1 MSVQSEN
8 NLTKAWMELLLQVME
23 RGRDVDDEIREA
35 MAVTTRF
42 SPGHEDFSM
51 LARHGLDGTVPEM
64 RKVFFSSEPNQF
76 GHSYRSFWRGPRGK
90 DDLSDVIALLQEQPS
105 TKRAL
110 LTFVDPAGNR
120 VPCLNLIHFL
130 VRDGHLEV
138 AYFARGQDIYL
149 KFCADALCVY
159 DFGARVADGIG
170 LPLASCTGTISSAHV
185 YRKDFARV
193 EAILGGRRA

>member
-1 MSVQSEN
+1 MAVQSEKT
-8 NLTKAWMELLLQVME
+8 LTEAWIDLLRQIMEY
-23 RGRDVDDEIREA
+23 GRDVDDEIREA

-42 SPGHEDFSM
+42 STVPEDLST
-51 LARHGLDGTVPEM
+51 LERHGLDDTVPEM
-64 RKVFFSSEPNQF
+64 RKVFFSAEPNRF

-90 DDLSDVIALLQEQPS
+90 DDLSDVIALLREQPS

-110 LTFVDPAGNR
+110 LTFVDPAGIR

-130 VRDGHLEV
+130 LRDGRLEV

-159 DFGARVADGIG
+159 DFGAQVADGIG
-170 LPLASCTGTISSAHV
+170 LPLGSCAGTISSAHV
-185 YRKDFARV
+185 YCKDFSRV
-193 EAILGGRRA
+193 EAILGGERA